1 MIRKRSYILG
11 LALAISFSAFRA
23 EAQPAAGK
31 ASVTTPAAAQ
41 SKNPA
46 NPASVPGAKQTVD
59 LAKSSVSA
67 VFKQTGVSTE
77 GQFRKFN
84 ISVEFDPA
92 NPAQTKAQVDI
103 DTASFDIGDPAYNA
117 ELVKK
122 EWFNAAQYP
131 KANFVS
137 TTVKSIAP
145 GKLEASGKL
154 TLKGKTVDLVVP
166 VTYRQEGSNVVFD
179 GSIPIKRLAFK
190 IGEGEWAD
198 TSVLDDEVR
207 IKFKVT
213 LVSGK

>member
-11 LALAISFSAFRA
+11 LALAIGFSAFRA
-23 EAQPAAGK
+23 EAQPAPAAGK
-31 ASVTTPAAAQ
+31 APATAQ

-92 NPAQTKAQVDI
+92 NPAQTKASVEV